1 MLLMAMMVA
10 HTPTAAKAMS
20 DEMVHFQATMLA
32 SVGPAKGDPKPK
44 ANCHP
49 DSVIIHS
56 EAEGRDGQGI
66 YPSSRLCSI

>member
-1 MLLMAMMVA
+1 MDNVINGSMAVMAA

-20 DEMVHFQATMLA
+20 GEMVHFRATILA
-32 SVGPAKGDPKPK
+32 SVGPAKGSPKPE

-56 EAEGRDGQGI
+56 ETEGRDGQGI
-66 YPSSRLCSI
+66 